1 MCAEASCA
9 LQNKPNSRSSLTEP
23 IVPHVLHPIL
33 PTYQYIIHSTYVRP
47 VYTYISPK
55 PCFFEASLR
64 SSDFWRLRIGI
75 GRPAERSDVADFVLE
90 EIPEDE
96 RAALERIGRALPVLL
111 DGASAD
117 RGQLINQASASSFMN
132 TLSRP
137 R

>member
-1 MCAEASCA
+1 MCHTPFFLHTSIYHLCA
-9 LQNKPNSRSSLTEP
+9 TS
-23 IVPHVLHPIL
+23 I
-33 PTYQYIIHSTYVRP
+33 
-47 VYTYISPK
+47 YISPK

>member
-1 MCAEASCA
+1 M
-9 LQNKPNSRSSLTEP
+9 
-23 IVPHVLHPIL
+23 
-33 PTYQYIIHSTYVRP
+33 
-47 VYTYISPK
+47 
-55 PCFFEASLR
+55 
-64 SSDFWRLRIGI
+64 
-75 GRPAERSDVADFVLE
+75 ADFVLE